1 MNLSFF
7 VFSPLT
13 SEKKENN
20 GLKNFFFFFFFLKN
34 LVFNVGTNFHFEVVG
49 K

>member
-20 GLKNFFFFFFFLKN
+20 GLKNFFFFFEELA
-34 LVFNVGTNFHFEVVG
+34 FNVGTNFHFEVVG